1 MTAAADSQDLFMRFE
16 REVRTPKERLLV
28 DAFLPPAE
36 AIPSAL
42 RRPAAPRPVPEP
54 APEPAPGPDF
64 TSTMTGARH
73 RPDDGPEDPPAPPPR
88 RRPARRAAE
97 PEKSLEE
104 EIAEFM
110 SRSSRALAPDTEPDG
125 G

>member
-1 MTAAADSQDLFMRFE
+1 VSGAREGRDLFERFE
-16 REVRTPKERLLV
+16 REVRTPREALLV

-42 RRPAAPRPVPEP
+42 RRPAAPRPAPAAETAAEP
-54 APEPAPGPDF
+54 DFSATLAGARQRVDDDPGQTPGP
-64 TSTMTGARH
+64 
-73 RPDDGPEDPPAPPPR
+73 
-88 RRPARRAAE
+88 PARRRSRRAAQ

-110 SRSSRALAPDTEPDG
+110 SRSGGALAPDSDPEKG
-125 G
+125 